1 MLICFIMRIINGS
14 NYNNNRGCKN
24 PHNQREKMTTTY
36 KSKNFDKRLAEW
48 CAENRK
54 AKAIRK
60 SLNKE
65 QREQVKKDLKF
76 VSNFVKQTLIN

>member
-1 MLICFIMRIINGS
+1 
-14 NYNNNRGCKN
+14 
-24 PHNQREKMTTTY
+24 MTTTY

-54 AKAIRK
+54 EKTIRK